1 MATTANRA
9 WPYAGPNDGPDVPYW
24 LQRIAE
30 KGEAEAQAAED
41 ALNAH
46 KLRKHAQF
54 TSAAVDAAPAAGT
67 YFGQLTVDAANT
79 FNNDF
84 ATTRGATGY
93 GLNITKA
100 GVYAIA
106 AQYLPAGDPGAVAVA
121 IHLNAAGTAIAATS
135 KPSTYGNWE
144 MTVNHAGVYIAAG
157 GTLEFIAA
165 SATGALFGS
174 RIYLTRLSD

>member
-1 MATTANRA
+1 MALTPTRS

-30 KGEAEAQAAED
+30 RGEAEAQAAED
-41 ALNAH
+41 ALTAH
-46 KLRKHAQF
+46 KLRKHAQW
-54 TSAAVDAAPAAGT
+54 TSAAVDPAPGAGS
-67 YFGQLTVDAANT
+67 YFGQLTADSGNT

-84 ATTRGATGY
+84 ATTRGAAGY

-106 AQYLPAGDPGAVAVA
+106 AQYLPSQDPGGVAVG
-121 IHLNAAGTAIAATS
+121 IHLNAAGQAIAATS

-144 MTVNHAGVYIAAG
+144 MTVSHPGIYIAAG
-157 GTLEFIAA
+157 GTLEFIVA
-165 SATGALFGS
+165 SAAGAIYGS
-174 RIYLTRLSD
+174 RIFLTRLSD